1 MNIGVVILPD
11 QRWAQARNMWRECE
25 DLGFAHAWTYD
36 HLTWRNLQNGPWFG
50 AVPTLAAASA
60 ATSTIRLGTLVASPN
75 FRHPVSFAKELMTLD
90 DVSEGRITLGI
101 GAGGSGWDAS
111 ALGQEP
117 WTAQERAARFAEF
130 VQQLDRLL
138 TEPRIDAITGEFY
151 SARDARAIPGCI
163 QQPRLP
169 FAIAASRAKGI
180 SLVVKFG
187 QAWITYGDPK
197 TAAERDESAALTSAI
212 QQIEKVREECR
223 EQKRDFSSLSKIYL
237 SGSTLEPWLA
247 SVSDFLRLRDRY
259 EEIGFTD
266 VVLHRPRQNDPY
278 KADLKVYYEIAEL
291 NQR

>member
-197 TAAERDESAALTSAI
+197 TAAESDESAALTSAM

-223 EQKRDFSSLSKIYL
+223 EQGRDFSSLSKIYL

-278 KADLKVYYEIAEL
+278 KADLAVYYEIAEL

>member
-1 MNIGVVILPD
+1 MKIGVVILPD
-11 QRWAQARNMWRECE
+11 QRWAQAEELWRECE

-50 AVPTLAAASA
+50 AIPTLAAASVT
-60 ATSTIRLGTLVASPN
+60 TSTIRLGTLVASPN
-75 FRHPVSFAKELMTLD
+75 FRHPVTFAKELMTLD
-90 DVSEGRITLGI
+90 DVSKGRITLGI

-111 ALGQEP
+111 ALGQVP
-117 WTAQERAARFAEF
+117 WTTQERSARFAEF

-138 TEPRIDAITGEFY
+138 TEPQIDSLTGDFY
-151 SARDARAIPGCI
+151 SANDARAIPGCI

-180 SLVVKFG
+180 FLAVKFG
-187 QAWITYGDPK
+187 QSWITYGDPK
-197 TAAERDESAALTSAI
+197 TAAESDESAALASAM
-212 QQIEKVREECR
+212 QQMEKVRKECR
-223 EQKRDFSSLSKIYL
+223 DQGRDFNSLSKIYL

-247 SVSDFLRLRDRY
+247 SVSDFLRLRNKY

-266 VVLHRPRQNDPY
+266 VVLHRPRQKDPY